1 MDTQKYYTTTKCI
14 LDYLIDFL
22 SCCAE
27 AACLLKTSIKIF
39 QLFYRVV
46 DCGLLKEKDILMRS

>member
-1 MDTQKYYTTTKCI
+1 MRILYYNKSI

-27 AACLLKTSIKIF
+27 AARLLKTSIKIF

-46 DCGLLKEKDILMRS
+46 DCGLLKEKDILMSS

>member
-1 MDTQKYYTTTKCI
+1 MYTQKYYTTTNCI

-39 QLFYRVV
+39 QLFYGVV
-46 DCGLLKEKDILMRS
+46 DGWLLNRKIF